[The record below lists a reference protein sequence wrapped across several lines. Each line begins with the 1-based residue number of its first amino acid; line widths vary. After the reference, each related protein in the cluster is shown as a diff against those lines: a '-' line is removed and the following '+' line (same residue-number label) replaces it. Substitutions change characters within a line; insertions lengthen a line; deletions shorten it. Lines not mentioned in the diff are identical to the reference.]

1 MCDDQVPKNEMAIVS
16 VRPVQSHIGYVI
28 GTGKVDPNLTAI
40 GDRIVRITLDDHG
53 VEKLEKLTQEYKII
67 HNQRRGTP

>member
-1 MCDDQVPKNEMAIVS
+1 MCEDQVPKNELAIVS
-16 VRPVQSHIGYVI
+16 IRPVWNHIGYVI

-53 VEKLEKLTQEYKII
+53 VEILEKLIQEYKIL
-67 HNQRRGTP
+67 HTPRRSTT